1 LLLATITGL
10 ARALPLPIGHRAADL
25 ASEAH
30 RWLAP
35 ARRRAVGENLDH
47 LTGGRIPP
55 GAVRQVF
62 RNHGRSL
69 LELLRGPE
77 VSGPPARFEGWD
89 HLETAL
95 GRGRGAVVCLPHTGS
110 WQVSGAQVA
119 GRGVPLSAVANT
131 QLTRGWTPE
140 LRRRQEAAGIRIL
153 APGVS
158 SWRKMIRLLRRN
170 EVLALLVDG
179 DVFHGGIPVEL
190 AGRRVLFPAGPARLA
205 GKTGAALLPAFGRR
219 NEDGSLVFT
228 FLAEVAAGPEAAHDP
243 APAMREIARRL
254 EGPLREDPGQWMIFR
269 RFFAGS
275 GSPAAA
281 TPAGVGPRPAG
292 STA

>member
-1 LLLATITGL
+1 LLLTTVTGL
-10 ARALPLPIGHRAADL
+10 ARALPLPIGQRAADL

-47 LTGGRIPP
+47 LTGGHTPP

-62 RNHGRSL
+62 WNYGRSL
-69 LELLRGPE
+69 LELLRGPDAPGPR
-77 VSGPPARFEGWD
+77 SGFEGWD
-89 HLETAL
+89 HLEAAL

-119 GRGVPLSAVANT
+119 RRGVPLAAVAGV

-153 APGVS
+153 APGLS
-158 SWRKMIRLLRRN
+158 SGREMVRLLRRN

-190 AGRRVLFPAGPARLA
+190 AGRRILFPAGPARLA
-205 GKTGAALLPAFGRR
+205 GRTGAALIPAFGRR

-228 FLAEVAAGPEAAHDP
+228 FLEEVPAGPDAAHDP
-243 APAMREIARRL
+243 APAMREIARQL
-254 EGPLREDPGQWMIFR
+254 EGALRTDPGQWMIFR
-269 RFFAGS
+269 RFFADS
-275 GSPAAA
+275 RLATAVPPAVA
-281 TPAGVGPRPAG
+281 GPRPAG
-292 STA
+292 NAA